1 MNDLRDRIERVLLQ
15 AGMPLTLEEILDG
28 LLVADPSLR
37 QRSSEVHRVLQRW
50 TNDLFV
56 TTSDNRFALTLDL
69 LAGARFRIT
78 PRAYELEEGILEL
91 DGGKLFVFWPLFFSS
106 GRSERLVRLQLE
118 GGLVMERP
126 IVALDLGLEDEYV
139 RYVLPDLTFWYR
151 QQRLELGDDL
161 LIQVL
166 DRAGTTY
173 AIRKF
178 ARTARGE
185 RAIQREN
192 RKLADVA
199 FSVLKNAGE
208 RCEAQPTL
216 MRMVFGR
223 YPHKGPTIPDMLD
236 LVLAEDSRFNPI
248 LPEDLEE
255 APTGLPT
262 SLQDQN
268 SLVPFP
274 ERRPPER
281 S

>member
-161 LIQVL
+161 RGRWQNAAG
-166 DRAGTTY
+166 DHRARSGHHR
-173 AIRKF
+173 AQAGGGSL
-178 ARTARGE
+178 ARYRGPPGCPAR
-185 RAIQREN
+185 
-192 RKLADVA
+192 
-199 FSVLKNAGE
+199 SPAGH
-208 RCEAQPTL
+208 RH
-216 MRMVFGR
+216 GS
-223 YPHKGPTIPDMLD
+223 GP
-236 LVLAEDSRFNPI
+236 E
-248 LPEDLEE
+248 
-255 APTGLPT
+255 
-262 SLQDQN
+262 
-268 SLVPFP
+268 
-274 ERRPPER
+274 
-281 S
+281 